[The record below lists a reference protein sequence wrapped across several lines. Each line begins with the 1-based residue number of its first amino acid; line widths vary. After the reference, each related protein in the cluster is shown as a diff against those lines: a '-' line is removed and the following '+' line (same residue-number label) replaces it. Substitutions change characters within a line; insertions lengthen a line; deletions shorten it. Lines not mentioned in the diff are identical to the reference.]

1 MEGDTG
7 AESDLEDPHLAMA
20 VRVFAHCIGIDTY
33 AEKNLMHIASQS
45 LMNLPDEWELG
56 VPNENEK
63 HTGIPYFFHIPTGE
77 SVWVHPNQEKI
88 IEKVKSERVRLQGEQ
103 KVKVA
108 PQKHNMHS
116 DVYVGESDTLNQIEE
131 SKPLKKSETNIQ
143 LEIKKDSEIAGPATD
158 NAVQVTNSASP
169 SDAVVPSNT
178 ITEDISSDEDSEYK
192 DQRHSR
198 NELILT
204 VHVTSTVQ

>member
-7 AESDLEDPHLAMA
+7 AESDLKDPHLAMA
-20 VRVFAHCIGIDTY
+20 VQVFAHCIGIDTH

-45 LMNLPDEWELG
+45 LMDLPDEWELG
-56 VPNENEK
+56 VPDENEK

-77 SVWVHPNQEKI
+77 SVWVHPNQENI
-88 IEKVKSERVRLQGEQ
+88 IEKVKSERVRLQWEQ
-103 KVKVA
+103 KVKVI

-131 SKPLKKSETNIQ
+131 SKPLETSESKIQ
-143 LEIKKDSEIAGPATD
+143 LEISKDSEITGSATD
-158 NAVQVTNSASP
+158 NAVQVTKSASP